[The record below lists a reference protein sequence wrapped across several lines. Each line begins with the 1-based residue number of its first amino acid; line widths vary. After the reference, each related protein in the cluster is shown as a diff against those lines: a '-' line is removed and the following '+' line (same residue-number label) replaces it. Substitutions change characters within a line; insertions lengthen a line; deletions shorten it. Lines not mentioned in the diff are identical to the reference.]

1 MKAYQIMMFLLIFNL
16 SISLVGVLHIYNT
29 GIGIDD
35 QYDLEGETSRT
46 INTSPSFFGKLLI
59 TSFLG
64 AAAAAVISFATKIP
78 ADAAFAYSLFASSFW
93 GIAWQAID
101 VLTAIG
107 QYSTGIWLVV
117 GIFIVLLGGVFVVGL
132 AQLIRGGWKSYV

>member
-16 SISLVGVLHIYNT
+16 SISLVGALHIYNT
-29 GIGIDD
+29 GVGTDE
-35 QYDLEGETSRT
+35 QYDIEGKDAPTLSD
-46 INTSPSFFGKLLI
+46 SFFGKLLI

-64 AAAAAVISFATKIP
+64 AMAAAVISFATKIP
-78 ADAAFAYSLFASSFW
+78 ADAAFAYSLFSSAFW

-117 GIFIVLLGGVFVVGL
+117 GIFIILLGGVFVVGL